1 MQKLFVWCLWVLS
14 LSAASIDIGQSDN
27 VSLLEHAEIYLEKGA
42 NFEVSDVP
50 PQEVFQP
57 YMSSFISQGYLAD
70 EAVWVRFNLK
80 NESAVTVKRFLHVN
94 NSMLDSVI
102 LYDDQGHILK
112 SGVLYRTE
120 YSDIFDYFFPI
131 QLNSLEERTFYL
143 KVLTNSCA
151 TYFHL
156 HAESEAVLWKKTL
169 DRQLIL
175 TLLFSVMGTLIVYNA
190 FIYLFTKERVYLT
203 YVFYLSVVVY
213 NDLSYT
219 GMLFPAMKLCGI
231 SYEGMIAWSY
241 IDAYLGPLYTMG
253 VTLAVL
259 FFVRDF
265 MHLERYPK
273 IHRSFKWFF
282 LGCLGFALIYLF
294 GSDIIFD
301 VIIYYMCFILLY
313 ILAIAVYLVYKK
325 EENSLYFLVS
335 WGVNI
340 LGTFMFLLYNIG
352 MYIPKNGVYC
362 YFYEMSMVFEG
373 LVFSIILSKRLN
385 RTKALAKA
393 LDTERILIR
402 ELHHRVKNN
411 LQFIVSLYR
420 LKLRPSLDA
429 IGKAKLVEAESNVRS
444 IGKIHEILHAHQ
456 NISELAA
463 SVYINDLI
471 KEIKRGYPQSNITV
485 VIEADEVV
493 LSIDHAIYCGLII
506 NELVTNALK
515 YAFDAHEGEI
525 ILHLTYAQKTYC
537 LEIYDNGKGF
547 EWDDERD
554 SFGLSLVKRLIHD
567 ELKGTLHYEQTHGS
581 HYTIR
586 WR

>member
-1 MQKLFVWCLWVLS
+1 M
-14 LSAASIDIGQSDN
+14 
-27 VSLLEHAEIYLEKGA
+27 
-42 NFEVSDVP
+42 
-50 PQEVFQP
+50 
-57 YMSSFISQGYLAD
+57 LAW
-70 EAVWVRFNLK
+70 A
-80 NESAVTVKRFLHVN
+80 H
-94 NSMLDSVI
+94 
-102 LYDDQGHILK
+102 
-112 SGVLYRTE
+112 
-120 YSDIFDYFFPI
+120 
-131 QLNSLEERTFYL
+131 
-143 KVLTNSCA
+143 
-151 TYFHL
+151 
-156 HAESEAVLWKKTL
+156 
-169 DRQLIL
+169 
-175 TLLFSVMGTLIVYNA
+175 
-190 FIYLFTKERVYLT
+190 
-203 YVFYLSVVVY
+203 
-213 NDLSYT
+213 
-219 GMLFPAMKLCGI
+219 
-231 SYEGMIAWSY
+231 
-241 IDAYLGPLYTMG
+241 IDAYLGPLFTI
-253 VTLAVL
+253 AVSVAIIV
-259 FFVRDF
+259 FIQDF
-265 MHLERYPK
+265 MRIKRYPK
-273 IHRSFKWFF
+273 LYRSFQWLL
-282 LGCLGFALIYLF
+282 LGSAGFSLLYL
-294 GSDIIFD
+294 
-301 VIIYYMCFILLY
+301 VINEGMFEWIMYYMCFILLY

-325 EENSLYFLVS
+325 EENSVYFLVS

-340 LGTFMFLLYNIG
+340 TGTFLFLLYNMG
-352 MYIPKNGVYC
+352 VYIPHNGEYW
-362 YFYEMSMVFEG
+362 YFYELSMVFEG
-373 LVFSIILSKRLN
+373 LVFSIVLSKRLN
-385 RTKALAKA
+385 RTKALASA

-567 ELKGTLHYEQTHGS
+567 ELKGTLHYEHAHGS

>member
-1 MQKLFVWCLWVLS
+1 MRKLLLWCLWVLS

-42 NFEVSDVP
+42 NFEVSDMP
-50 PQEVFQP
+50 PKELFQP

-70 EAVWVRFNLK
+70 EAVWVRFKLK
-80 NESAVTVKRFLHVN
+80 NESGVTAKRFLHVN
-94 NSMLDSVI
+94 NSMLDSVV
-102 LYDDQGHILK
+102 LYDSNGDVFK
-112 SGVLYRTE
+112 SGIMYRTVF
-120 YSDIFDYFFPI
+120 SDIFDYYFLVELKP
-131 QLNSLEERTFYL
+131 LEERTFYL
-143 KVLTNSCA
+143 KVLSNSCA
-151 TYFHL
+151 TYFHV
-156 HAESEAVLWKKTL
+156 HSESEAVLWQKSLK
-169 DRQLIL
+169 RELIL
-175 TLLFSVMGTLIVYNA
+175 TLLFSVMGTLIVYNT
-190 FIYLFTKERVYLT
+190 FIFLFTKERVYLT
-203 YVFYLSVVVY
+203 YVFYLCVVVY
-213 NDLSYT
+213 NNLTYT
-219 GMLFPAMKLCGI
+219 GMSFLVMEPFLSHQEML
-231 SYEGMIAWSY
+231 AWAR
-241 IDAYLGPLYTMG
+241 IDAYLGPLFTI
-253 VTLAVL
+253 AVSVAIIV
-259 FFVRDF
+259 FIQDF
-265 MHLERYPK
+265 MRIKRYPK
-273 IHRSFKWFF
+273 LYRSFQWLL
-282 LGCLGFALIYLF
+282 LGSAGFSLLYL
-294 GSDIIFD
+294 
-301 VIIYYMCFILLY
+301 VINEGMFEWIMYYMCFILLY

-325 EENSLYFLVS
+325 EENSVYFLVS

-340 LGTFMFLLYNIG
+340 TGTFLFLLYNMG
-352 MYIPKNGVYC
+352 VYIPHNGEYW
-362 YFYEMSMVFEG
+362 YFYELSMVFEG
-373 LVFSIILSKRLN
+373 LVFSIVLSKRLN
-385 RTKALAKA
+385 RTKALASA

-525 ILHLTYAQKTYC
+525 ILQLTYAQKTYC